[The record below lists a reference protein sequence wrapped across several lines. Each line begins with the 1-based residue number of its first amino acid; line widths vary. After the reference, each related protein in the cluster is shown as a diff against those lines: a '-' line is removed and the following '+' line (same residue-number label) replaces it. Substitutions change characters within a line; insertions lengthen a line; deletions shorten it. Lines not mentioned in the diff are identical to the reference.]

1 MVTSIS
7 GRGWVLAA
15 GCLAVLVVGL
25 DFTLLPVALPTV
37 LARLGAS
44 QVEQVWFAL
53 GYLLALAVAAVPA
66 RAVGDRFGRGRVL
79 LGSLV
84 LFGTGSAICGLAGS
98 PGVFLSGRLLQGV
111 AGTGITVMVRLVLIT
126 VFDQKQ
132 HLDVIS
138 LYRTASFVALPLG
151 AVLGGWVL
159 QEFWWGWVFLVSV
172 PVMALAALASMIMA
186 GAFYVLPQYFQ
197 NVQQSDPLGSGLRML
212 PLIAGTTVGS
222 VVVSLVPR
230 RLSAGIAGGLGFLLL
245 AAGLGLGARAAPEAA
260 FGFTALWTAFVGAGL
275 SLVLAVS
282 FRTAQTD

>member
-138 LYRTASFVALPLG
+138 LYRTASFVALP
-151 AVLGGWVL
+151 
-159 QEFWWGWVFLVSV
+159 
-172 PVMALAALASMIMA
+172 
-186 GAFYVLPQYFQ
+186 
-197 NVQQSDPLGSGLRML
+197 SGRC
-212 PLIAGTTVGS
+212 S
-222 VVVSLVPR
+222 
-230 RLSAGIAGGLGFLLL
+230 
-245 AAGLGLGARAAPEAA
+245 AAGCFRNSG
-260 FGFTALWTAFVGAGL
+260 GAG
-275 SLVLAVS
+275 SSWSAC
-282 FRTAQTD
+282 R